1 MQFQSEIELRVKVL
15 DKELD
20 DLEKRMQR
28 VANPFQASGAQK
40 VGFKSKA
47 ELAAQKALLSTDR
60 NRLEL
65 AQQLNVQRIKS
76 LNLNNSWYKALQQGK
91 EIQLDINKAVAKEA
105 QQRQRVTDTL
115 KRQQAT
121 QKKNRRQ
128 DILLGA
134 GFPLLF
140 GGGIGQAVAGGL
152 GGAVGGF
159 GGGIAAQAALKAVT
173 DLNNAITE
181 TAAVTSSTSAAY
193 DFLTEKQLFSSEET
207 RRLADELAE
216 LGRVE
221 ELAALATEELVNMI
235 GNEGVQNLQDLDSEW
250 NELLS
255 NIAELGLAIAAF
267 ISQYLK
273 PVIELLNNAV
283 SQINTRNRVD
293 ALRKDLAGTPAGEAF
308 AERERE
314 LRAAGGVRRGG
325 GRLTTADQEALLREF
340 SPQREITV
348 SVPVTD
354 QDRKTFAPPKAKK
367 SGGKSDED
375 RIRERLQLLAIETA
389 AIREQEDIKNKISA
403 ARIAEDKNLEN
414 RLNLTLRLNKIQE
427 TLAKTLVRTTDERV
441 KQAEIAKALAQAE
454 ATKADFTNKENERLA
469 KQTKQY
475 ELNMA
480 NMEAQIELASAMTR
494 EQEKQAKFELQL
506 IQFRERNKQLLKDQ
520 PELYEKLEA
529 SFRKLFEL
537 QNQSPLEQYIRNT
550 TRALYDTEAQLLK
563 VTQTLEGQL
572 ASGISNFFTSIIDGS
587 KSAEEAFADML
598 KGMGQALVQQA
609 AVMIAQY
616 IAIGVARIFAGI
628 GSSSSTPQIGTDTNY
643 FGQGFNPMS
652 YFGQRANGG
661 PVAANTPYIVGER
674 SPELFVPNT
683 AGTIYNQDQ
692 MRSAMATYSEA
703 NGPGA
708 YSNQPLN
715 INVQTTSINGME
727 FITPEQFRLG
737 MDQAA
742 TQGAKQGEMRAM
754 NRLRQS
760 RSTRNKL
767 GM

>member
-598 KGMGQALVQQA
+598 KGMGQALIQQA
-609 AVMIAQY
+609 SVMIAQY
-616 IAIGVARIFAGI
+616 IALGIARMFAGI
-628 GSSSSTPQIGTDTNY
+628 PGAGTGGGGG
-643 FGQGFNPMS
+643 FGQTPLTSGLDFS
-652 YFGQRANGG
+652 GAFRAEGG
-661 PVAANTPYIVGER
+661 PVSANRPYIVGEKE
-674 SPELFVPNT
+674 PELFVPNT

-692 MRSAMATYSEA
+692 MRSAMDSYSPSNQQMAVNAPMSTTINYNGPMLNFNGDEYIPRSEA
-703 NGPGA
+703 G
-708 YSNQPLN
+708 SL
-715 INVQTTSINGME
+715 V
-727 FITPEQFRLG
+727 
-737 MDQAA
+737 AA
-742 TQGAKQGEMRAM
+742 GAKQGEQRAM

-760 RSTRNKL
+760 RSTRSKI
-767 GM
+767 GI